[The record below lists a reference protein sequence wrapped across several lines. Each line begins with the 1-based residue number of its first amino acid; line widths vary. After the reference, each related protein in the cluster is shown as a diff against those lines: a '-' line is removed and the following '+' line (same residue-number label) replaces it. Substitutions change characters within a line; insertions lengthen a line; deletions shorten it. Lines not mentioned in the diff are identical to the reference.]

1 MEANKTELEIEDY
14 AVNQTSLEQVKLHVL
29 ITLYI
34 NNNKLIY
41 SRGSYVS
48 HGAQKLYHDIR
59 IRCVFH

>member
-48 HGAQKLYHDIR
+48 HGAQKL
-59 IRCVFH
+59 